1 MSKTQEEIAA
11 EAAQAAAA
19 AAQADDKKGAEGEGA
34 GIDYKAKYEET
45 QKELG
50 QAQHTIVKLKKG
62 DKGDEGAGAGDAGAD
77 DIDVKV
83 KTSVQQA
90 LAEDRTLRASEIID
104 EELSK
109 LSSNP
114 DEQKLIKLLYSEKIV
129 KGGMSRADIA
139 KDLAAAKILAN
150 APGTE
155 AKLKETAEAA
165 KNSAGGNPAG
175 GQGGG
180 QFASDSQPA
189 GGAWSAAD
197 QELLKRYGVDP
208 SKVNK

>member
-19 AAQADDKKGAEGEGA
+19 AAQADDKKGAEGEGQ
-34 GIDYKAKYEET
+34 IDYKAKFEET
-45 QKELG
+45 EKELK
-50 QAQHTIVKLKKG
+50 QAQHKIVELKKDG
-62 DKGDEGAGAGDAGAD
+62 KKDDAGGEAAGAEDLDAKIKNA
-77 DIDVKV
+77 V
-83 KTSVQQA
+83 TQS
-90 LAEDRTLRASEIID
+90 LSEDRTLRASEIID

-139 KDLAAAKILAN
+139 KDLQAAKILAN
-150 APGTE
+150 APSTE

-165 KNSAGGNPAG
+165 KNAPGGNAAG

-180 QFASDSQPA
+180 QFASDSQPN
-189 GGAWSAAD
+189 GGTWSPAD

-208 SKVNK
+208 SKANK